1 MIVRRMGFS
10 IHLSLPIEIPV
21 LNFSMKHLTLIPIG
35 GLGNRIFAIASAI
48 AYCAAQQCRLRIVW
62 FRDWGMG
69 AQFRELFEL
78 EGKVRDVEVVD
89 ARWRDYIYDRPRRR
103 NLWIPYPYQRFAFD
117 KRLYEQ
123 KIYREGS
130 GIILPSLQNARN
142 AYLVFWAELPTVSYD
157 LDCLR
162 LTAPL
167 AKQVFDRTNAFPTNT
182 IGIHIRRTDNIRS
195 IQNSPLSLFIE
206 KMRGELKVHPDTK
219 FYVASDSLHEKQELV
234 HHFPDKIITVW
245 KETDRSSRQGIEDAL
260 VELYSL
266 AATRKIFGSVGSS
279 YSILAGRIGGIP
291 VEIVSK

>member
-1 MIVRRMGFS
+1 
-10 IHLSLPIEIPV
+10 
-21 LNFSMKHLTLIPIG
+21 MKHLTLIPIG

-48 AYCAAQQCRLRIVW
+48 AYCAEQQCRLRIVW

-69 AQFRELFEL
+69 ARFRELFEL
-78 EGKVRDVEVVD
+78 DGGVKDVEVVD
-89 ARWRDYIYDRPRRR
+89 GRWRDYIYDRPRRR
-103 NLWIPYPYQRFAFD
+103 NLWIPYLYQRLAFD

-123 KIYREGS
+123 KIYHEGPS
-130 GIILPSLQNARN
+130 IILPNLQNARN

-162 LTAPL
+162 LTASL
-167 AKQVFDRTNAFPTNT
+167 AQQVSARTNAFPANT

-195 IQNSPLSLFIE
+195 VQNSPLSLFIE
-206 KMRGELKVHPDTK
+206 KMRQELEIHPDTK
-219 FYVASDSLHEKQELV
+219 FYVASDSIQEKQELV
-234 HHFPDKIITVW
+234 QHFPDKIITVW

-266 AATRKIFGSVGSS
+266 AATRKILGSLGSS

-291 VEIVSK
+291 MEIVSK